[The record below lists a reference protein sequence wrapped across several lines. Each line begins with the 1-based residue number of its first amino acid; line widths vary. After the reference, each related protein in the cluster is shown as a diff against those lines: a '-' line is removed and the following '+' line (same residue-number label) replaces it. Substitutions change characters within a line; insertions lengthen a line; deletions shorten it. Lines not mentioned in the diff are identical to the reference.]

1 MFIRTFRVPR
11 LSGSLTPLAY
21 PLQAVI
27 ILSTMTA
34 ISLYIKRF
42 KWTPIKNRKL
52 FYNPPKGSH

>member
-1 MFIRTFRVPR
+1 
-11 LSGSLTPLAY
+11 
-21 PLQAVI
+21 
-27 ILSTMTA
+27 MTA